1 MFSSYAD
8 FYKKLRFE
16 ISDNRVVITLFTPD
30 IEKTPN
36 KVNSSSQVKL
46 GPKKLVRQEK
56 ILALILKDKNVSALK
71 LAKELEVS
79 LATIKRDLSALS
91 AENKIEH
98 IGGNR
103 YGHWIVKKD

>member
-1 MFSSYAD
+1 M
-8 FYKKLRFE
+8 
-16 ISDNRVVITLFTPD
+16 
-30 IEKTPN
+30 
-36 KVNSSSQVKL
+36 
-46 GPKKLVRQEK
+46 
-56 ILALILKDKNVSALK
+56 LALILKDKNVSALK